1 LEARLPQ
8 RGVERQQRLADLEA
22 EVRLRKQRR
31 YGHRSEAHHVP
42 NAAERAE
49 RGPVGGRKN
58 CYGAGAVWAGQLAA
72 VMSSV
77 LQTLQRW
84 DLKARQWLTG
94 YLTACAENGG
104 PPVADRRRWLPWRRT
119 EAERAE
125 LKLTGSTAAG
135 PKEASS

>member
-22 EVRLRKQRR
+22 EVRLLKQRLD
-31 YGHRSEAHHVP
+31 GHRSEAHHVP

-58 CYGAGAVWAGQLAA
+58 CYGAGAVWAGQLAS
-72 VMSSV
+72 VVSSV

-84 DLKARQWLTG
+84 DLKARQWL
-94 YLTACAENGG
+94 
-104 PPVADRRRWLPWRRT
+104 